1 VSIFKVNLH
10 QAIYSLSD
18 ALDLVGVTHI
28 HHGKRVA
35 YIAAECGKKLG
46 WTGQRLDDLF
56 LAAILHDCGVS
67 RTIIH
72 SRLAQ
77 LEWEYES
84 EHCKVGASL
93 LNQCPVLSK
102 LSDVVGHHHTHWSL
116 LKDLDL
122 SDEIKLNANCIYL
135 ADRVDILALATL
147 KDNSNI
153 LLGAQDICQQVID
166 RKGDWFHPELVDAFL
181 AVAGSEAFWF
191 RLEGEQV
198 SGYAAT
204 WVGHERDREI
214 TFSDVRSLVH
224 VFSVIVDAKSP
235 YTRKHS
241 DAVARLARYLGE
253 TMGLPRRNCELLEL
267 AGLLHDLGKLRI
279 PDAFLDKPGKLTS
292 QEYAIVR
299 RHSFDTFNVLKN
311 ITGLEEVAR
320 WAAQHHERVDGSG
333 YPYHLGKHD
342 LSLEARII
350 AVADVFQALEQHR
363 PYRSPLPADEVLA
376 ILKEEAKTE
385 KLDRDVVAC
394 VETHLQECWEIAFTD

>member
-1 VSIFKVNLH
+1 MSTFKVNLH

-35 YIAAECGKKLG
+35 YVAAECAKKLG

-56 LAAILHDCGVS
+56 QAAILHDCGVS

-84 EHCKVGASL
+84 EHCAVGAAL

-102 LSDVVGHHHTHWSL
+102 LSDIVGYHHTHWSA

-122 SDEIKLNANCIYL
+122 PDEIKLTANCIYL

-147 KDNSNI
+147 NDNSNV
-153 LLGAQDICQQVID
+153 LLGVQGICQQIID
-166 RKGDWFHPELVDAFL
+166 RAGDWFHPQLVDAFL
-181 AVAGSEAFWF
+181 AVADSEAFWF

-198 SGYAAT
+198 AGYAAT
-204 WVGHERDREI
+204 WVGQESDREI
-214 TFSDVRSLVH
+214 TFSDLRSLVH

-235 YTRKHS
+235 YTCKHS

-253 TMGLPRRNCELLEL
+253 TMGLSKRTCELLEL
-267 AGLLHDLGKLRI
+267 AGLLHDLGKLRV
-279 PDAFLDKPGKLTS
+279 PDAFLDKPGKLTP
-292 QEYAIVR
+292 QEYATVR

-311 ITGLEEVAR
+311 ITGLEDVAQ
-320 WAAQHHERVDGSG
+320 WAAQHHERIDGSG
-333 YPYHLGKHD
+333 YPYHLAKRD

-350 AVADVFQALEQHR
+350 AVADVFQALEQRR
-363 PYRSPLPADEVLA
+363 PYRGPLPEDEIVA
-376 ILKEEAKTE
+376 ILKEEVRTE
-385 KLDRDVVAC
+385 KLDREIVAC
-394 VETHLQECWEIAFTD
+394 VEAHFQECWQIAFTD

>member
-1 VSIFKVNLH
+1 VSTFKVNLH
-10 QAIYSLSD
+10 EAIYSLSD

-56 LAAILHDCGVS
+56 QAAILHDCGVS
-67 RTIIH
+67 KTIIH

-93 LNQCPVLSK
+93 LNQCPVISK
-102 LSDVVGHHHTHWSL
+102 LSDVVGLHHTHWSD
-116 LKDLDL
+116 LKDLDF

-147 KDNSNI
+147 NDNSNI
-153 LLGAQDICQQVID
+153 LLGAQGICQQVID
-166 RKGDWFHPELVDAFL
+166 KRGYWFHPELVDAFL
-181 AVAGSEAFWF
+181 AIADSEAFWF

-204 WVGHERDREI
+204 WVGQERDREI
-214 TFSDVRSLVH
+214 TFSDLRSLVH

-235 YTRKHS
+235 YTRQHS

-253 TMGLPRRNCELLEL
+253 TMGLPQRSCELLEL

-311 ITGLEEVAR
+311 ITGLEEVAQ

-333 YPYHLGKHD
+333 YPYHLAKPD

-363 PYRSPLPADEVLA
+363 PYRSPLPEDEILA
-376 ILKEEAKTE
+376 ILREEAETQ
-385 KLDRDVVAC
+385 KLDRGVVAC
-394 VETHLQECWEIAFTD
+394 VEAHFQECWEIAFTE